1 MNKLYIIVIALL
13 SFCSC
18 NNKAPKDVDLND
30 RSKIERL
37 IKDKCYESKIDVTE
51 IKYLRDIDYSVIK
64 DSIIHL
70 RDKYLSSLNK
80 VKYDSLT
87 SKILS
92 NYKDIKRTFDDIEN
106 SENKGIVSEYEITAT
121 NKLYGNYYVYVSKK
135 FEDMIIEIRD
145 EQIQNFYNLYL
156 KNLPGIFHINDI
168 DVLESDIKLLEE
180 LCKLDSTQL
189 LAYIDSKKTN
199 YEKPWYP
206 YTWDDI
212 NKHYKESG
220 YSIIGV
226 WKFSGKGYFFVIFR
240 HNNEYRY
247 AITEFCEN
255 PFDNSSEEPMKKIS
269 STKFEYNQGDSDMPE
284 RFVLN
289 GKKLD
294 MYTYNPD
301 CKSSNK
307 WVYMGSYDKV
317 YP

>member
-1 MNKLYIIVIALL
+1 MPFFWINWWIDRVLGTPYENGGEYMGWQLDKDLKNPENKVT
-13 SFCSC
+13 
-18 NNKAPKDVDLND
+18 
-30 RSKIERL
+30 
-37 IKDKCYESKIDVTE
+37 KIDVTE

-121 NKLYGNYYVYVSKK
+121 NKLYGNYYVYVSKQ
-135 FEDMIIEIRD
+135 FDDIIIEIRD
-145 EQIQNFYNLYL
+145 DQIQNFYNLYL

-189 LAYIDSKKTN
+189 LAYIDSKKAN

-212 NKHYKESG
+212 NKHYKGKEISFSPKWI
-220 YSIIGV
+220 YIDSI
-226 WKFSGKGYFFVIFR
+226 
-240 HNNEYRY
+240 NE
-247 AITEFCEN
+247 
-255 PFDNSSEEPMKKIS
+255 
-269 STKFEYNQGDSDMPE
+269 
-284 RFVLN
+284 
-289 GKKLD
+289 
-294 MYTYNPD
+294 
-301 CKSSNK
+301 
-307 WVYMGSYDKV
+307 
-317 YP
+317 